1 MKKNFLL
8 VSSVALS
15 LLIIGLVFVSCK
27 TNNKSN
33 NKSNNEDK
41 HSKEF
46 VDGLEEANKSCPI
59 VIPGGAGSLDA
70 IKLEDDYVTYYV
82 HYNEETNPLFKER
95 DKVKEALI
103 MLVLSGNKSDFFVDM
118 IIKEN
123 CGLKLVA
130 TGADGNKLS
139 IAISPDELTQ
149 YRDKFKQ
156 NPQESTRRILEMQ
169 LEAERASLPMMI
181 DEGMTMT
188 DFSLEGD
195 NFVYTCEV
203 DESIYSIDE
212 FKGNE
217 ELIKGEILSDITQ
230 DPQSKLIVNLC
241 KTSNMDIVYRIVGDR
256 SKRKVDLK
264 ISCKEL

>member
-1 MKKNFLL
+1 MKKKFLL

-33 NKSNNEDK
+33 NEDK

-46 VDGLEEANKSCPI
+46 VDGLEEANKRCPI

-70 IKLEDDYVTYYV
+70 IKLEDDYVTFYV
-82 HYNEETNPLFKER
+82 HYNEETNPLFKDG

-103 MLVLSGNKSDFFVDM
+103 MLVLGGNNQSDFIVDM

-130 TGADGNKLS
+130 TEADGKKIS
-139 IAISPDELTQ
+139 VAISPDELTQ

-156 NPQESTRRILEMQ
+156 NPQESTRRMLEMQ
-169 LEAERASLPMMI
+169 LEAERASLPMI
-181 DEGMTMT
+181 IEEGMTMT

-195 NFVYTCEV
+195 NLVFTCEV
-203 DESIYSIDE
+203 DERIYSIDE

-217 ELIKGEILSDITQ
+217 DIIKDEIVLGLKE

-241 KTSNMDIVYRIVGDR
+241 KTSNMDIVYRMVGDR
-256 SKRKVDLK
+256 SKRKVDV
-264 ISCKEL
+264 IIPCEEL

>member
-46 VDGLEEANKSCPI
+46 VEGVEQANKSCPR

-70 IKLEDDYVTYYV
+70 IKLEDDYVTFYA
-82 HYNEETNPLFKER
+82 HYNEETNPLFKDR

-103 MLVLSGNKSDFFVDM
+103 MLILSSNNQSDFIVDM

-123 CGLKLVA
+123 CGLKLV
-130 TGADGNKLS
+130 TTEADGKKLS
-139 IAISPDELTQ
+139 VAISPDEL
-149 YRDKFKQ
+149 
-156 NPQESTRRILEMQ
+156 
-169 LEAERASLPMMI
+169 A
-181 DEGMTMT
+181 
-188 DFSLEGD
+188 
-195 NFVYTCEV
+195 V
-203 DESIYSIDE
+203 
-212 FKGNE
+212 
-217 ELIKGEILSDITQ
+217 
-230 DPQSKLIVNLC
+230 
-241 KTSNMDIVYRIVGDR
+241 
-256 SKRKVDLK
+256 
-264 ISCKEL
+264 